1 MTELG
6 GRLPDVATIQEP
18 PLRRRRRLQNMML
31 TATVFFVA
39 VACSG
44 NKPETAPKTQAPAT
58 APHVVFY
65 AEGQGTVSGSITLRT
80 ESGGTVQ
87 KDVALPMTDT
97 ATGTAGVSSFLF
109 KRGASL
115 YISVQNKAAAG
126 SVTCRIEV
134 DGKEID
140 KATSSGA
147 YKIASC
153 VGKVP

>member
-1 MTELG
+1 M
-6 GRLPDVATIQEP
+6 
-18 PLRRRRRLQNMML
+18 RRRRRLRNMML

-39 VACSG
+39 VACSSG

-65 AEGQGTVSGSITLRT
+65 AEGQGTTAGSITLRT

-87 KDVALPMTDT
+87 KDVALPMTDK
-97 ATGTAGVSSFLF
+97 ATGAMGISSDLF
-109 KRGASL
+109 KRGGALYLSL
-115 YISVQNKAAAG
+115 QNKEADG

-134 DGKEID
+134 DGKVVDE
-140 KATSSGA
+140 ATSSGGF
-147 YKIASC
+147 KIATC

>member
-1 MTELG
+1 M
-6 GRLPDVATIQEP
+6 
-18 PLRRRRRLQNMML
+18 RRRRRLRNMML

-39 VACSG
+39 VACSSG

-65 AEGQGTVSGSITLRT
+65 AEGQGTTAGSITLRT

-109 KRGASL
+109 KRGAPL
-115 YISVQNKAAAG
+115 YISVANKAAAG

-147 YKIASC
+147 YKVVTC